1 MYLHPFRRVV
11 FAGVTFLVRYQWG
24 VIGDIVNTKTISTGL
39 VALLMI
45 IMALAPGAMN
55 VTELNDEIDTEY
67 GHESVID
74 GTANMAG
81 ILSWQDDAWDASWT
95 CEGGLALVKTMN
107 WYDFVNSGE
116 DDPHNYTSWGMNLT
130 GAGSYETNNAPEGT
144 WVVTAGLTCT
154 DDTGA
159 WRSAGGQF
167 GDDHMNPSTVNLTN
181 GTTIG
186 DVSFMLIEHGEDMED
201 EHLFVCGNGDKIAFG
216 KVNNELQDCE
226 DGADEQQYHESNV
239 CLNTIN
245 GQEYTITDPGNAS
258 LECESFNPI
267 HFTNGEGEAQ
277 EDCENGHTGLYYGW
291 PEGECDATWFEAGDK
306 LNWFDC
312 HDGSQVWIDEVN
324 DGVADC
330 PDGDDEM
337 HDDGGEGDCP
347 FDPTVSGSPCEPVE
361 TNPCYSDDESP
372 ECQDYVMEYCAT
384 HEDPACEE
392 MGGDG
397 PTFICG
403 DGTEIPFDKV
413 NNGFEDC
420 ADGADE
426 QQYDAAG
433 DPINWFDCHDGSQ
446 VWIYQVNDGNEDCP
460 DGDDEPHG
468 DEGDCPFM
476 DGPGSPCDPVETNP
490 CMADGESPEC
500 WDYVMEYC
508 MSNDDPAC
516 EDMGGDDFVFI
527 CGDGTEIP
535 FDKVNNGFEDCEDGA
550 DEQQYDAADE
560 EINWFD
566 CYGGSQVWI
575 HQVNDGTEDCPD
587 GDDEMK
593 LTNADEGGMECLERF
608 IEFHLVTSEFGGVNF
623 VFDMVCLISIEQS
636 NQYREYIDMFGDG
649 NGIISEDEIDE
660 FMIMMESCYDEDGT
674 VIECDDSCY
683 EEDGTEMDC
692 DTDDEEW
699 SINGVIMEMYET
711 DMMFDKESI
720 MGTGSI
726 TMMTGQSSK
735 HVDLVDG
742 ENTVTVKFENL
753 DDYDDGSECFEV
765 QVLPSAFWKPVSVD
779 VSPAEDWEVSID
791 EQNSQG
797 FNFYGC
803 STPDTFTAVF
813 TFMGD
818 EHPNGVEN
826 LPPICEF
833 NWFMAND
840 TAFEEGHILT
850 EGPDGDVEIELDAG
864 SYMISVWCKDAEM
877 DFIQVKWEAPAL
889 NLSNTFEGDGEVN
902 GWVMFMVPPGLSEEI
917 VVPYSWTSEEWT
929 GTGEF
934 IITLDSGEGDGGD
947 VEGDGGG
954 LPGFTSLLT
963 ITALLGAV
971 FFLGRRESE

>member
-95 CEGGLALVKTMN
+95 CEGGLALVKAMN

-154 DDTGA
+154 DNEGVL
-159 WRSAGGQF
+159 REAGGQF
-167 GDDHMNPSTVNLTN
+167 GDDPMNSTVNLTN

-201 EHLFVCGNGDKIAFG
+201 EQMFVCGNGDQIAFG
-216 KVNNELQDCE
+216 KVNNGLQ
-226 DGADEQQYHESNV
+226 
-239 CLNTIN
+239 
-245 GQEYTITDPGNAS
+245 
-258 LECESFNPI
+258 
-267 HFTNGEGEAQ
+267 
-277 EDCENGHTGLYYGW
+277 
-291 PEGECDATWFEAGDK
+291 
-306 LNWFDC
+306 
-312 HDGSQVWIDEVN
+312 
-324 DGVADC
+324 
-330 PDGDDEM
+330 
-337 HDDGGEGDCP
+337 
-347 FDPTVSGSPCEPVE
+347 
-361 TNPCYSDDESP
+361 
-372 ECQDYVMEYCAT
+372 
-384 HEDPACEE
+384 
-392 MGGDG
+392 
-397 PTFICG
+397 
-403 DGTEIPFDKV
+403 
-413 NNGFEDC
+413 
-420 ADGADE
+420 
-426 QQYDAAG
+426 
-433 DPINWFDCHDGSQ
+433 
-446 VWIYQVNDGNEDCP
+446 
-460 DGDDEPHG
+460 
-468 DEGDCPFM
+468 
-476 DGPGSPCDPVETNP
+476 
-490 CMADGESPEC
+490 
-500 WDYVMEYC
+500 
-508 MSNDDPAC
+508 
-516 EDMGGDDFVFI
+516 
-527 CGDGTEIP
+527 
-535 FDKVNNGFEDCEDGA
+535 DCEDGA
-550 DEQQYDAADE
+550 DEQQYDAANE
-560 EINWFD
+560 PMNWFD
-566 CYGGSQVWI
+566 CYSGDQVWI

-587 GDDEMK
+587 GDDEMPDD
-593 LTNADEGGMECLERF
+593 DEEGLECVESF
-608 IEFHLVTSEFGGVNF
+608 IEFHLETSSLGGVNF
-623 VFDMVCLISIEQS
+623 VFDMVCEISEEQS
-636 NQYREYIDMFGDG
+636 NEYREYADMFGNGDG
-649 NGIISEDEIDE
+649 VVTIDE
-660 FMIMMESCYDEDGT
+660 VEDFMLMMNSCTDEDGMI
-674 VIECDDSCY
+674 IECDDSCY
-683 EEDGTEMDC
+683 EEDGTETDC
-692 DTDDEEW
+692 NNDDEEW
-699 SINGVIMEMYET
+699 SINGVVMEMYDT
-711 DMMFDKESI
+711 GMSFDMDSV